1 MAGNSK
7 WIEGEAVDF
16 IKTEIRKSKRMFP
29 YIDDNDKTPSWDVI
43 FFCILIQVEKRVIC
57 LAKFLFK

>member
-29 YIDDNDKTPSWDVI
+29 YIDDDDKTPSWDGNT
-43 FFCILIQVEKRVIC
+43 RWRN
-57 LAKFLFK
+57 

>member
-1 MAGNSK
+1 MVGNSK

-29 YIDDNDKTPSWDVI
+29 YIDDNDRTLSRDGNI
-43 FFCILIQVEKRVIC
+43 FLHSNSNGVFATYCASIC
-57 LAKFLFK
+57 FD

>member
-29 YIDDNDKTPSWDVI
+29 YIDDDDKTPSWDGNI
-43 FFCILIQVEKRVIC
+43 FLY
-57 LAKFLFK
+57 LHPLFQSVF

>member
-29 YIDDNDKTPSWDVI
+29 YIDDDDKTPSWDGNI
-43 FFCILIQVEKRVIC
+43 FLYSDSSGEKVTY
-57 LAKFLFK
+57 LVKFLFK

>member
-1 MAGNSK
+1 MVGNSK

-29 YIDDNDKTPSWDVI
+29 YIDDNDRKLSWDGNI
-43 FFCILIQVEKRVIC
+43 FLHSNSNGVFAIYCASIC
-57 LAKFLFK
+57 FD